1 MKRMNDALKMP
12 VLIIYVIAF
21 YGIWTVWE
29 FWIKTFISNT
39 FGNECTSQLIKSG
52 IIKNLVWTFPAI
64 LLVQHFKSDVYIT
77 LKEMF
82 STKVKWLK
90 YLPIFIFFT
99 VYILAGAILHNGEV
113 EIVRDFGMDKII
125 IVLFVGLT
133 EEMVFRGWLLNAT
146 IRENRKWF
154 YIIINAV
161 MFLAIH
167 FPIWIY
173 SGNFISYFT
182 SLQFI
187 EVMAL
192 SVIFSITFIKSR
204 SILVPITLHMYFDL
218 LVFMFI

>member
-1 MKRMNDALKMP
+1 MKRMNDVLKMP
-12 VLIIYVIAF
+12 VLIIYVIVF
-21 YGIWTVWE
+21 YIIWTVWE
-29 FWIKTFISNT
+29 FWIKTFISNA
-39 FGNECTSQLIKSG
+39 FGNECISQLIKSG

-64 LLVQHFKSDVYIT
+64 LLVQYFKSDVCIP

-82 STKVKWLK
+82 STKVNWLK
-90 YLPIFIFFT
+90 YLPIFILFT
-99 VYILAGAILHNGEV
+99 AYILAGAILKNGVV
-113 EIVRDFGMDKII
+113 EIVRDFGIDKII

-146 IRENRKWF
+146 IHENRKWI

-167 FPIWIY
+167 FPTWIY
-173 SGNFISYFT
+173 SGNVIGHLT

-187 EVMAL
+187 ELMAL